1 MKSRIITC
9 GVVMVS
15 ALAAGNAAVAQ
26 NDSGASDAVARGTGF
41 ILPQSSATPIK
52 RTLSGLRMDAT
63 DTWWGF
69 ARKGQHVELGMA
81 LAPRLGTGV
90 PYPALISQ
98 DGPEHAVE
106 VGPGLRWWSSAGTLS
121 ASFRFD
127 PTGASQG
134 DSLHLSFSRPLIAGQ
149 GFRLLAYVGAEWQTG
164 RTATAPIA
172 PNFVSPG
179 GTRPVYS
186 AGSAANVGFGL
197 DTHYQLTR
205 SSAIVVGA
213 SGLRFGGAPVEGAL
227 YADRWQATLYGGYSF
242 RF

>member
-1 MKSRIITC
+1 MKSRVIAC
-9 GVVMVS
+9 GVVIVS
-15 ALAAGNAAVAQ
+15 ALAATGSAVAQ
-26 NDSGASDAVARGTGF
+26 SGDSASPTSAIGTGF
-41 ILPQSSATPIK
+41 AVPHTPGTPIK
-52 RTLSGLRMDAT
+52 RTLAGLRIDSSES
-63 DTWWGF
+63 WWGF
-69 ARKGQHVELGMA
+69 ANPDQRVEFGMA

-90 PYPALISQ
+90 PFPAVASRE
-98 DGPEHAVE
+98 PPHPVE
-106 VGPGLRWWSSAGTLS
+106 VGPGLRWWSAAGTLS

-127 PTGASQG
+127 PSGETQG
-134 DSLHLSFSRPLIAGQ
+134 DSLHVSFSRPLIANQ

-164 RTATAPIA
+164 RTAAAPVA
-172 PNFVSPG
+172 PNFVG
-179 GTRPVYS
+179 LGTTRPLYS
-186 AGSAANVGFGL
+186 GGSAANVGFGL